1 MAKNNNMKRR
11 SFVKTSLLAGS
22 LPAILSSS
30 TKANNKAME
39 VNNREYYE
47 LRVYSLK
54 DATQQEM
61 VEDYYQNAAIPALNK
76 LGSKHVG
83 VFTEMKPEGQTKL
96 YVLIPYAS
104 LENFA
109 NSGNKL
115 MRDAAYL
122 KAADSYLN
130 APATAPA
137 YERIESS
144 LLYGFEKFPQLKI
157 PQNKARMFE
166 LRRYESP
173 GEAAGKK
180 KLEMFNDAGE
190 IEVFLKTGLQP
201 VFFGECLIGDNRP
214 NLTYML
220 VFNDMDNHDAAWKT
234 FVNSP
239 EWNKL
244 KAIPDYADAK
254 IISKITS
261 TLLVPAAYSQI

>member
-1 MAKNNNMKRR
+1 MKRR

-22 LPAILSSS
+22 IPAIISSS
-30 TKANNKAME
+30 AEAENKNTMK
-39 VNNREYYE
+39 VNSREYYE

-54 DATQQEM
+54 DGTQQKI
-61 VEDYYQNAAIPALNK
+61 VEDYYQNAAIPAYNK
-76 LGSKHVG
+76 IGSKNIG
-83 VFTEMKPEGQTKL
+83 VFTETKPEGQTKL
-96 YVLIPYAS
+96 YVLIPYQSLIDFSNSNDKLAKDAS
-104 LENFA
+104 YMQSA
-109 NSGNKL
+109 
-115 MRDAAYL
+115 DA
-122 KAADSYLN
+122 YLN

-144 LLYGFEKFPQLKI
+144 FFTSFAQFSQIKV

-180 KLEMFNDAGE
+180 KIEMFNDAGE
-190 IEVFLKTGLQP
+190 INVFLKTGLQP
-201 VFFGECLIGDNRP
+201 VFFGECLVGENRP

-220 VFNDMDNHDAAWKT
+220 VFDDMTNHDAAWKT
-234 FVNSP
+234 FAGSP

-244 KAIPDYADAK
+244 KAIPEYADAK

-261 TLLVPAAYSQI
+261 TFLAPVGYSQV